1 MPSGSAAAVGAVGA
15 ARWREALVKTSL
27 PAAAEALRLQ
37 LRARLSQ
44 QKETIRTWCGKAS
57 AESGLVS
64 FEAFQSAVASLN
76 VRAQPQV
83 VRTLFEKLGDG
94 APEGVV
100 SVRDIQRALW
110 SEGGGAADLS
120 DRKAGSEALHL
131 ALSLGVALPQTQ
143 RDERAAQHMYT
154 DENVQKLGVDRFE
167 WEPGGGARHS
177 AAAYR
182 QLGDPRYETPEA
194 LERRLALLRAPSI
207 VRACRQFW
215 DTLQLDEGGAMHR
228 GQYLEIHRLLT
239 AALAPEMGESEWA
252 EAAEEDYADDLRGH
266 SSLNLARSIMS
277 IFEVAD
283 LWTDSVEEWQYG
295 GALIATDCH
304 RWPPMATDGHRLP
317 PVATDCPSL
326 RLTIRWA
333 SVRRGASLALPRRVA
348 LVPGPSPRVAL
359 VRRDHAHPAPALRRP
374 SPSPAAPAAP
384 PSSSSSSLL
393 HQ

>member
-1 MPSGSAAAVGAVGA
+1 MPSGSAVGAVGA
-15 ARWREALVKTSL
+15 ARWREALLKTSL

-44 QKETIRTWCGKAS
+44 QKITIRVLVGKAS

-83 VRTLFEKLGDG
+83 MRTLFEKLGDG
-94 APEGVV
+94 APGGVV

-110 SEGGGAADLS
+110 SEGGNASDLS

-143 RDERAAQHMYT
+143 RDERAARHMYT

-215 DTLQLDEGGAMHR
+215 DTLQLDEGGPMRR

-239 AALAPEMGESEWA
+239 AELAPKMGESEWA
-252 EAAEEDYADDLRGH
+252 EEAEEDYADDLRGH
-266 SSLNLARSIMS
+266 SRLNLARSIMS

-295 GALIATDCH
+295 GALIATHCH
-304 RWPPMATDGHRLP
+304 
-317 PVATDCPSL
+317 
-326 RLTIRWA
+326 
-333 SVRRGASLALPRRVA
+333 
-348 LVPGPSPRVAL
+348 
-359 VRRDHAHPAPALRRP
+359 
-374 SPSPAAPAAP
+374 
-384 PSSSSSSLL
+384 
-393 HQ
+393 